1 MFTSFCRL
9 IPLLTLLSGLGIA
22 QSTPIAT
29 AVQVPTT
36 HILAIGRFVR
46 PLTAK
51 EQWSIMP
58 GEVRDTLRLILD
70 GKIEQGWVRKDQQGA
85 VFVMN
90 VSTVE
95 EAHKLLEKLPLGI
108 AHLMEFDLL
117 PIGPLGPL
125 RMLLDKN
132 PAPAR

>member
-1 MFTSFCRL
+1 MFYPFCKLRAL
-9 IPLLTLLSGLGIA
+9 IALFPVLCIA

-46 PLTAK
+46 PLTPQ

-58 GEVRDTLRLILD
+58 SEVQDTLRLLLD

-90 VSTVE
+90 VTTVE
-95 EAHKLLEKLPLGI
+95 EAHTLLEKLPLGK
-108 AHLMEFDLL
+108 AKLMEFELL

-125 RMLLDKN
+125 RMLLDKGS
-132 PAPAR
+132 ATTR

>member
-1 MFTSFCRL
+1 MYHLFYKLRAL
-9 IPLLTLLSGLGIA
+9 IALLPVLCGA

-46 PLTAK
+46 PLTPQ

-58 GEVRDTLRLILD
+58 SEVKDTLRLILD

-90 VSTVE
+90 VTTAE
-95 EAHKLLEKLPLGI
+95 EAHALLDKLPLGK
-108 AHLMEFDLL
+108 AKLMEFDLL

-125 RMLLDKN
+125 RMLLDKDS
-132 PAPAR
+132 ATIR

>member
-1 MFTSFCRL
+1 MFNSFGRL
-9 IPLLTLLSGLGIA
+9 LPIVTLLPGLVFA

-29 AVQVPTT
+29 AIQVPTT
-36 HILAIGRFVR
+36 HILAIDHFVR

-58 GEVRDTLRLILD
+58 GEVQDTLRLILD
-70 GKIEQGWVRKDQQGA
+70 GKIEQGWIRKDQQGA

-90 VSTVE
+90 VTTVE
-95 EAHKLLEKLPLGI
+95 EAHKLLEKLPLGV
-108 AHLMEFDLL
+108 AHLMEFELL

-125 RMLLDKN
+125 RMLLDKHSV
-132 PAPAR
+132 PAR